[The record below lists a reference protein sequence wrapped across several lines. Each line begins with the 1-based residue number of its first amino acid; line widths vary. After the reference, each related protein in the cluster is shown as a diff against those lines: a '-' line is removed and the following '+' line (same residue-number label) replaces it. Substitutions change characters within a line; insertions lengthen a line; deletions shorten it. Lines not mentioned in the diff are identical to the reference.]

1 MIWYVAIG
9 SAIGGVA
16 RYLIGSW
23 MQRFSGFPWGTL
35 AVNITGSFILGW
47 FARYAVAHSVRPEI
61 RAFIAVGICGGYTTF
76 SAFSYESMSLLRD
89 GHWLRAGTYITGS
102 VVLSLLAV
110 FAGMAAGPAAAGNA

>member
-9 SAIGGVA
+9 SAVGGVA

-23 MQRFSGFPWGTL
+23 MQRFSTFPWGTL
-35 AVNITGSFILGW
+35 VVNVTGSFIIGW

-61 RAFIAVGICGGYTTF
+61 RALIAVGICGGFTTF
-76 SAFSYESMSLLRD
+76 SAFSYESMALLRE
-89 GHWLRAGTYITGS
+89 GQWLRAGAYVAGS

-110 FAGMAAGPAAAGNA
+110 FAGMAAGPAPATA